1 MSLRVVVLVLDT
13 VVVAQAV
20 SVLEQDFRLQPER
33 ITRLPLAV
41 AVLLL
46 QLLLR
51 ISKETTAAIQ
61 YLAPLRQQAVVAVVD
76 LTPIKMD

>member
-1 MSLRVVVLVLDT
+1 LWWRVVVLALDT

-20 SVLEQDFRLQPER
+20 SVLEQDFQSQPER

-46 QLLLR
+46 Q
-51 ISKETTAAIQ
+51 
-61 YLAPLRQQAVVAVVD
+61 
-76 LTPIKMD
+76 